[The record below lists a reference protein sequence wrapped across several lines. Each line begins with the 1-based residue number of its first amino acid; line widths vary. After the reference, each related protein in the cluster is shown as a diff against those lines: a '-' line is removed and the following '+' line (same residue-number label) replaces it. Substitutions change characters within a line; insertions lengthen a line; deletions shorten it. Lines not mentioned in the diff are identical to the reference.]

1 MAVPLF
7 VTALIRVRV
16 SFSTSL
22 SFLSGLMLIRVS
34 SEVAIESGLASG
46 ASLTDAM
53 VKLTVAVALPP
64 RPSNI

>member
-1 MAVPLF
+1 MPLF